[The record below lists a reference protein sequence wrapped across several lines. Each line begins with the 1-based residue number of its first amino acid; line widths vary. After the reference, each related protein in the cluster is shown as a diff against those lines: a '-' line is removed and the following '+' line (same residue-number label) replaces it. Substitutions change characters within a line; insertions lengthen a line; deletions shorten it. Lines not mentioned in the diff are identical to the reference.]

1 MEYAIV
7 RMYIQRLYLDYTMLL
22 TTKHCLEDG
31 ILSPAVN
38 KDTIARG
45 WLMKKTGSVVFPVL
59 SSRGHTRKWRS
70 NWTSFINTYS
80 LFLLG
85 GDIILS
91 EEVVCNLLCNALLLG
106 NHQRLLS
113 VTFHSSARA
122 YGLLKLPADDGA
134 AVTDERSVDVYA
146 DADEAN
152 TCNTI
157 VRYNSNRFK
166 EMQHGTI
173 LALISAKVCL
183 LYI

>member
-1 MEYAIV
+1 MEYTIV
-7 RMYIQRLYLDYTMLL
+7 RMYIQRLYLEYTMLL
-22 TTKHCLEDG
+22 TAKDCLEDG
-31 ILSPAVN
+31 ILLPAGN
-38 KDTIARG
+38 RDSIAPG
-45 WLMKKTGSVVFPVL
+45 WLMKKTGSVVFPV
-59 SSRGHTRKWRS
+59 SSHGRTRKWRS

-85 GDIILS
+85 GDSILS
-91 EEVVCNLLCNALLLG
+91 EEVLCNLLCNALLLG

-122 YGLLKLPADDGA
+122 YGFLKLPADDGA

-173 LALISAKVCL
+173 LALISAKVC
-183 LYI
+183 YISK